1 MEVFIIILVVIL
13 LLLSLVGSV
22 VPSLPG
28 PPLSYVAL
36 LLYHLFIDSIEN
48 HLLIWLAVLVL
59 IVTFLDYYLQI
70 YGVKKAGGGKY
81 AVRGSIVGV
90 LLGLFIFPPIGI
102 LLGAFIGAF
111 IGAKIENEN
120 NDNIKIAFGAVW
132 GFILGTVL
140 KICTSFYIVYVIF
153 LK

>member
-1 MEVFIIILVVIL
+1 MRLYIALVRL
-13 LLLSLVGSV
+13 LG
-22 VPSLPG
+22 
-28 PPLSYVAL
+28 
-36 LLYHLFIDSIEN
+36 F
-48 HLLIWLAVLVL
+48 
-59 IVTFLDYYLQI
+59 VTFLDYYLQI